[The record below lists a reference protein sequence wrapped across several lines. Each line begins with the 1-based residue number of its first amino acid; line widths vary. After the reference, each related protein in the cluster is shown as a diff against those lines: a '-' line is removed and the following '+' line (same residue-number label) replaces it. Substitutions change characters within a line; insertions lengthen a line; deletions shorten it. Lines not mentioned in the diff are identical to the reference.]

1 MCEDARELIKDKWI
15 KEVDKNGEKEKRGR
29 TKLETT
35 KATAGGI
42 GTCTIWVLKS
52 FWKIE
57 KEN

>member
-1 MCEDARELIKDKWI
+1 MWKGRDESINHIWMCEDARELIKDKWI

-42 GTCTIWVLKS
+42 GTCTI
-52 FWKIE
+52 
-57 KEN
+57 